1 MSIENRIVKKSNR
14 VITSRVKNYSLTQM
28 KIMNLAISEL
38 TEQTTADDVLSFQAI
53 DLLNAIGLGEKNHI
67 ELRKAT
73 LDMIRGIEI
82 PKEDGGFLQ
91 VPLFK
96 KIEYFKGG
104 TIDIQFDSDV
114 LPLLI
119 QAKTEYTKYYFE
131 NIQRLRSSYSIKIY
145 ELCKQYQN
153 TKQGYRDFTIDE
165 LKIFLDI
172 PPKKYSRYCD
182 LNQWV
187 IKSSVKEINEKT
199 DLKIED
205 EPIKKGRSTTGV
217 RFYITPKNKEQAKEE
232 MAEIQQP
239 ALPCDFKDL
248 TPVGRQLVDDYQ
260 MSAKIAVEL
269 QVLATTDEHLSY
281 AMTQFNKKLDAK
293 YKKGETVENLAR
305 YSEMA
310 LREAMPT
317 ILVSGVVEKEKN
329 KAEDKKKQAEVK
341 AKKVQIEE
349 DKKANKEALNERFKD
364 FCSRSDL
371 LEVLKDTDLKN
382 LYSNA
387 QNQDE
392 LMTTQAKKIALEIF
406 SKELVSLTANDTFD
420 VLTDNVKG
428 FSSFSPMKS
437 IQFRSLK
444 FFLKNA
450 LVPLF

>member
-1 MSIENRIVKKSNR
+1 MSTENRIVKKSNR

-38 TEQTTADDVLSFQAI
+38 TEQTTANDVLSFQAI
-53 DLLNAIGLGEKNHI
+53 DLLKAIGLGKENHT

-104 TIDIQFDSDV
+104 TVDIQFDSDV

-131 NIQRLRSSYSIKIY
+131 NIKRLRSSYSIKIY

-172 PPKKYSRYCD
+172 PTKKYPRFSNFKQKI
-182 LNQWV
+182 LNV
-187 IKSSVKEINEKT
+187 ANIEINEKT
-199 DLKIED
+199 DLKIEA

-217 RFYITPKNKEQAKEE
+217 RFYITPKNKEQIV
-232 MAEIQQP
+232 EIQQP

-310 LREAMPT
+310 LREAIPT

-329 KAEDKKKQAEVK
+329 KAEERKKQAEVK

-364 FCSRSDL
+364 FCNRTDL
-371 LEVLKDTDLKN
+371 LEVLKNADLKN
-382 LYSNA
+382 LYSSVQD

-392 LMTTQAKKIALEIF
+392 HITKQAKKIALDVF
-406 SKELVSLTANDTFD
+406 SKELVSLTASDTFE
-420 VLTDNVKG
+420 VLTDGVKG
-428 FSSFSPMKS
+428 LSSFSTMKS

-444 FFLKNA
+444 NFLKNA

>member
-1 MSIENRIVKKSNR
+1 MSTENRIVKKSNR

-53 DLLNAIGLGEKNHI
+53 DLLNAIGLGAKNHI

-82 PKEDGGFLQ
+82 PKEDGGFSQ
-91 VPLFK
+91 VPIFK
-96 KIEYFKGG
+96 EIEYHKGG
-104 TIDIQFDSDV
+104 TVDIQFHEKV
-114 LPLLI
+114 LPLLV

-131 NIQRLRSSYSIKIY
+131 NIQQLKSGYSIKIY

-153 TKQGYRDFTIDE
+153 TKQGYRDFTIEE
-165 LKIFLDI
+165 LKTFLDI
-172 PPKKYSRYCD
+172 PPKKYPRFSNFKQKI
-182 LNQWV
+182 LNV
-187 IKSSVKEINEKT
+187 ANLEINEKT
-199 DLKIED
+199 DLKIEAK
-205 EPIKKGRSTTGV
+205 PIKKGRSTTGV
-217 RFYITPKNKEQAKEE
+217 RFYITPKNKEQIV
-232 MAEIQQP
+232 EIQQP

-310 LREAMPT
+310 LREAIPT

-329 KAEDKKKQAEVK
+329 KAEEKKKQAEVK

-392 LMTTQAKKIALEIF
+392 LMTTQAQKIALETF

-420 VLTDNVKG
+420 ALTDNVKG

>member
-1 MSIENRIVKKSNR
+1 MSTENRIVKKSNR

-53 DLLNAIGLGEKNHI
+53 DLLNAIGLGAKNHI

-82 PKEDGGFLQ
+82 PEEDGGFLQ

-96 KIEYFKGG
+96 KIKYHKGG
-104 TIDIQFDSDV
+104 TVDIQFDSDV
-114 LPLLI
+114 LPLLV

-131 NIQRLRSSYSIKIY
+131 NIQQLKSGYSIKIY

-153 TKQGYRDFTIDE
+153 TKQGYRDFTIEE
-165 LKIFLDI
+165 LKTFLDI
-172 PPKKYSRYCD
+172 PLKKYPRYCD
-182 LNQWV
+182 LNTRA
-187 IKSSVKEINEKT
+187 IKISVKEINEKT
-199 DLKIED
+199 DLKIEA

-217 RFYITPKNKEQAKEE
+217 RFYITPKNKEQKV
-232 MAEIQQP
+232 EIQQP
-239 ALPCDFKDL
+239 ALPCNFKDL
-248 TPVGRQLVDDYQ
+248 TPAGRQLVDDYQ

-281 AMTQFNKKLDAK
+281 VMAQFNKKLDAK

-310 LREAMPT
+310 LREAIPT

-329 KAEDKKKQAEVK
+329 KAEERKKQAEVK

-364 FCSRSDL
+364 FCNRTDL
-371 LEVLKDTDLKN
+371 LEVLKGADLEN

-420 VLTDNVKG
+420 ALTDNVKG

>member
-1 MSIENRIVKKSNR
+1 MSTENRIVKKSNR

-53 DLLNAIGLGEKNHI
+53 DLLNAIGLGAKNHI

-82 PKEDGGFLQ
+82 PEEDGGFLQ

-96 KIEYFKGG
+96 KIKYHKGG
-104 TIDIQFDSDV
+104 TVDIQFDSDV
-114 LPLLI
+114 LPLLV

-131 NIQRLRSSYSIKIY
+131 NIQQLKSGYSIKIY

-172 PPKKYSRYCD
+172 PTKKYPRFSNFKQKI
-182 LNQWV
+182 LNV
-187 IKSSVKEINEKT
+187 ANFEINEKT
-199 DLKIED
+199 DLKIEA

-217 RFYITPKNKEQAKEE
+217 RFYITPKNKEQKV
-232 MAEIQQP
+232 EIQQP

-269 QVLATTDEHLSY
+269 QVLSTTDEHLSH
-281 AMTQFNKKLDAK
+281 AMAQFNKKLDAK

-310 LREAMPT
+310 LREAIPT

-329 KAEDKKKQAEVK
+329 KAEERKKQAEVK

-364 FCSRSDL
+364 FCNRTDL
-371 LEVLKDTDLKN
+371 LEVLKNADLKN
-382 LYSNA
+382 LYSSVQD

-392 LMTTQAKKIALEIF
+392 HITKQAKKIALDVF
-406 SKELVSLTANDTFD
+406 SKELVSLTASDTFE
-420 VLTDNVKG
+420 VLTDGVKG
-428 FSSFSPMKS
+428 LSSFSTMKS

-444 FFLKNA
+444 NFLKNA